1 MSKISK
7 NTIIGVLYGGW
18 SDEREISL
26 ESGSSVYASLK
37 DAGYKVFLYDVKNN
51 KQELSKFVSE
61 YSIEIIFNLIHGT
74 GGEDGTIQS
83 WLDDLKIKYVGSDS
97 KSSRLSFS
105 KTKTKE
111 IWIKNK
117 LTTPDFISHI
127 ELESW
132 MLSTISTNN
141 YKGKLSVDDSS
152 FRQKTNYK
160 INNFLEK
167 YNRYIFKP
175 DCSGSSVG
183 IKIFNN
189 SNDLSNHC
197 KSLWKDCMDNTTI
210 KNFLEQYISG
220 SEYTA
225 PIIGNTVFP
234 IVKIETKREFYDY
247 QAKYIDDDTRFTFP
261 CFDSNLQKNINS
273 KCLKAFKSLGCHGW
287 GRVDFFIDSNS
298 DIYLIEVNT
307 IPGMTSHSLVPMS
320 AKQKNLSYLDLILLI
335 LNTG

>member
-1 MSKISK
+1 MSKITK
-7 NTIIGVLYGGW
+7 DTIIGILYGGW

-26 ESGSSVYASLK
+26 ESGSSVYGSLK
-37 DAGYKVFLYDVKNN
+37 DAGYKVFLFDLKNN
-51 KQELSKFVSE
+51 KEELSKFISK

-83 WLDDLKIKYVGSDS
+83 WLDDLQIKYVGSNS

-111 IWIKNK
+111 IWIKSE
-117 LTTPDFISHI
+117 LTTPDFISHVD
-127 ELESW
+127 LESW
-132 MLSTISTNN
+132 ILEAISMN
-141 YKGKLSVDDSS
+141 KGNPSDDNSS
-152 FRQKTNYK
+152 FKQETIKK
-160 INNFLEK
+160 INNFLES
-167 YNRYIFKP
+167 YDRYVLKP

-189 SNDLSNHC
+189 PSELSNHC
-197 KSLWKDCMDNTTI
+197 ESLSKDCLDNAI
-210 KNFLEQYISG
+210 NQNFLEKYISG

-234 IVKIETKREFYDY
+234 IIKIETKREFYDY
-247 QAKYIDDDTRFTFP
+247 QAKYVDDDTSFTFP
-261 CFDSNLQKNINS
+261 SFDSSLQRIINS
-273 KCLKAFKSLGCHGW
+273 KCLKAFKSLGCKGW
-287 GRVDFFIDSNS
+287 GRVDFFIDDDNG
-298 DIYLIEVNT
+298 IYLIEVNT

>member
-1 MSKISK
+1 MSKITK
-7 NTIIGVLYGGW
+7 DTIIGILYGGW

-26 ESGSSVYASLK
+26 ESGSSVYDSLK
-37 DAGYKVFLYDVKNN
+37 DAGYKVFLFDLKNN
-51 KQELSKFVSE
+51 KEELSKFISK

-83 WLDDLKIKYVGSDS
+83 WLDDLQIKYVGSNS

-111 IWIKNK
+111 IWIRSK
-117 LTTPDFISHI
+117 LKTPDFISHVD
-127 ELESW
+127 LESW
-132 MLSTISTNN
+132 ILAAISMNN
-141 YKGKLSVDDSS
+141 KSKPSDDNSS
-152 FRQKTNYK
+152 FKQETIKK
-160 INNFLEK
+160 INNFLES
-167 YNRYIFKP
+167 YDRYVLKP

-189 SNDLSNHC
+189 PNELSYHC
-197 KSLWKDCMDNTTI
+197 ESLSKDYLENTI
-210 KNFLEQYISG
+210 SQNFLEKYISG

-234 IVKIETKREFYDY
+234 IIKIETKREFYDY
-247 QAKYIDDDTRFTFP
+247 QAKYVDDDTSFTFP
-261 CFDSNLQKNINS
+261 SFDSNLQRIINS
-273 KCLKAFKSLGCHGW
+273 KCLKAFKSLGCKGW
-287 GRVDFFIDSNS
+287 GRVDFFIDDDNG
-298 DIYLIEVNT
+298 IYLIEVNT

>member
-1 MSKISK
+1 MSKITK
-7 NTIIGVLYGGW
+7 DTIIGILYGGW

-26 ESGSSVYASLK
+26 ESGSSVYDSLK
-37 DAGYKVFLYDVKNN
+37 DAGYKVFLFDLKNN
-51 KQELSKFVSE
+51 KEELSKFISK

-83 WLDDLKIKYVGSDS
+83 WLDDLQVKYVGSNS

-111 IWIKNK
+111 IWIRSK
-117 LTTPDFISHI
+117 LKTPDFISHVD
-127 ELESW
+127 LESW
-132 MLSTISTNN
+132 ILAAISMNN
-141 YKGKLSVDDSS
+141 KGNPSDDNSS
-152 FRQKTNYK
+152 FKQETIKK
-160 INNFLEK
+160 INNFLES
-167 YNRYIFKP
+167 YDRYVLKP

-189 SNDLSNHC
+189 PNELSYHC
-197 KSLWKDCMDNTTI
+197 ESLSKDYLENTI
-210 KNFLEQYISG
+210 SQNFLEKYISG

-234 IVKIETKREFYDY
+234 IIKIETKREFYDY
-247 QAKYIDDDTRFTFP
+247 QAKYVDDDTSFTFP
-261 CFDSNLQKNINS
+261 SSDSNLQKLINS
-273 KCLKAFKSLGCHGW
+273 KCLKAFKSLGCKGW
-287 GRVDFFIDSNS
+287 GRVDFFIDDDNG
-298 DIYLIEVNT
+298 IYLIEVNT

>member
-1 MSKISK
+1 MSKITK
-7 NTIIGVLYGGW
+7 DTIIGILYGGW

-26 ESGSSVYASLK
+26 ESGSSVYGSLK
-37 DAGYKVFLYDVKNN
+37 DAGYKVFLFDLKNN
-51 KQELSKFVSE
+51 KEELSKFISK

-83 WLDDLKIKYVGSDS
+83 WLDDLQVKYVGSNS

-111 IWIKNK
+111 IWIRSK
-117 LTTPDFISHI
+117 LKTPDFISHVD
-127 ELESW
+127 LESW
-132 MLSTISTNN
+132 ILAAISMNN
-141 YKGKLSVDDSS
+141 KGNPSDDNSS
-152 FRQKTNYK
+152 FKQETIKK
-160 INNFLEK
+160 INNFLES
-167 YNRYIFKP
+167 YDRYVLKP

-189 SNDLSNHC
+189 PNELSYHC
-197 KSLWKDCMDNTTI
+197 ESLSKDYLENTI
-210 KNFLEQYISG
+210 SQNFLEKYISG

-234 IVKIETKREFYDY
+234 IIKIETKREFYDY
-247 QAKYIDDDTRFTFP
+247 QAKYVDDDTSFTFP
-261 CFDSNLQKNINS
+261 SFDSSLQRIINS
-273 KCLKAFKSLGCHGW
+273 KCLKAFKSLGCKGW
-287 GRVDFFIDSNS
+287 GRVDFFIDDDNG
-298 DIYLIEVNT
+298 IYLIEVNT